1 MTELDLLNL
10 ARAATTNE
18 LSWFEQMITINFA
31 MVVAIYYFLGAAR
44 LPLKLFAF
52 TAYTIGMLVFLGE
65 MLIETNVKAGVM
77 EALHALPSPGRP
89 TAHYLAVMDSWL
101 GQTTAI
107 VFNSAFWIL
116 WIGTVYLLFFW
127 KKGEHTRL

>member
-10 ARAATTNE
+10 ARSATANE
-18 LSWFEQMITINFA
+18 VGWFEQMITINFA
-31 MVVAIYYFLGAAR
+31 MVVAVYYFLSAAR

-65 MLIETNVKAGVM
+65 ILIETNIKAGVM
-77 EALHALPSPGRP
+77 EVLRALPSPARP
-89 TAHYLAVMDSWL
+89 TVHYLAVMDSWV
-101 GQTTAI
+101 GTTTVV

-116 WIGTVYLLFFW
+116 WIGMVYLLFFW
-127 KKGEHTRL
+127 KKSEHAHP